1 MPAGFRHG
9 GMFHGFGGGGIG
21 LFGIV
26 VMVLFWAA
34 LALLVISVVQHYH
47 HGPRHLHSHGWSHG
61 VGMGTGVGHD
71 ATPGPTSSSA
81 LTPAIDILRERFAR
95 GEVSEEEFTRRLSM
109 LKES

>member
-1 MPAGFRHG
+1 MGPGFRHEI
-9 GMFHGFGGGGIG
+9 MFRGFGGGGIG

-34 LALLVISVVQHYH
+34 LSLLVISVVQHYR

-61 VGMGTGVGHD
+61 VGTGTGTGY
-71 ATPGPTSSSA
+71 AAPGTTSSSA
-81 LTPAIDILRERFAR
+81 ATPAIDILRERFAR